1 VGEPDAARLWLYHKP
16 AGLVT
21 TDRDEKGRETIY
33 NKMPEDLPRVL
44 AVGRLD
50 INSEGLLLLTNDG
63 GIKRQLELPSTGW
76 LRRYRVRVNGRPT
89 EDTFAPLRNGIIVDG
104 EKFQAMQITL
114 DRQQGANAWL
124 TVGLRE
130 GKNREIRRAMDE
142 VGLKVNRLIRISY
155 GPFRLNE
162 LRPGEVEEVKGR
174 VLREQLGL
182 REDNEKPMLKKKVV
196 TRRRRN

>member
-1 VGEPDAARLWLYHKP
+1 MTQKSTDKSADSAPKGNRIAKVLARAGVASRRDVERMIEAGRVSVNGEKVLRAALNVTDHDNITVDGKPVGEPDAARLWLYHKP

-76 LRRYRVRVNGRPT
+76 LRRY
-89 EDTFAPLRNGIIVDG
+89 
-104 EKFQAMQITL
+104 
-114 DRQQGANAWL
+114 
-124 TVGLRE
+124 
-130 GKNREIRRAMDE
+130 
-142 VGLKVNRLIRISY
+142 
-155 GPFRLNE
+155 
-162 LRPGEVEEVKGR
+162 
-174 VLREQLGL
+174 
-182 REDNEKPMLKKKVV
+182 
-196 TRRRRN
+196 